1 MGHEKH
7 LEKMN
12 QTVTFW
18 LVRKLIVG
26 LLCICSTAATFAQT
40 ATVSGVVKDDTG
52 EPVIGAGV
60 LVKGTTLGTITDID
74 GHFSF
79 RADDLNGV
87 LVVSFVGMETQE
99 IPMKGKGTFD
109 IVLKSSNTLLEEVQV
124 VAYGAQKKVT
134 LTGSIS
140 SVNTDE
146 LLKVPTASIG
156 NMLSGVL
163 SGVSSIQSSGQPG
176 GDDPDVFIRGISTLN
191 TMNAKP
197 LYLVDG
203 VERSFFQID
212 PNEVENIT
220 ILKDA
225 SSTAVFGVRG
235 ANGVIIV
242 TTKRGKEGK
251 AKINASFSYGIQTP
265 TRMPEFVNSYDYA
278 TFLNEA
284 YTNDG
289 KDPKFTPEAVEAF
302 RTHSNPI
309 IYPDTDW
316 MELLFKSSAPQT
328 QGNVNISG
336 GTERVRYFISM
347 GMLDQKGFFKNHDTR
362 YDANFNFNRYN
373 YRANLDIDFTKT
385 TLVAINM
392 GGRVEKRN
400 FPRSGDD
407 INQLFRRI
415 YWATPFSG
423 PGIVDGKWIKGN
435 SQYLPVG
442 LSDGL
447 GNIYGRGYGS
457 KTTNVVNLDLAL
469 TQKLDFVTKGL
480 QFKIKVAYN
489 SGYDHTKERAT
500 SIESYQPWYRKDV
513 TWMEHPAGSDPN
525 EVVYIQDG
533 EAGLISY
540 AESFGKSRDWYAE
553 ASFDW
558 KRDFDLHHLS
568 ALALYNQS
576 KTYYPDSDYPGIPRG
591 YVGLVGR
598 VTYDYDNK
606 YLIEGN
612 VGYNG
617 SENFAPGNRYGFFPA
632 VSGGW
637 VLTQEEFLKDN
648 SVVNFL
654 KIRASYGI
662 VGNDRY
668 HPYGTGFMDRFL
680 YLPNSYFI
688 GSGYQF
694 GTGTSWSPGAY
705 EKSFGNSGL
714 SWEKSAKQNYGIDF
728 SLFNQ
733 KLSGSID
740 YFYEKRTDILA
751 KASTDPIIHAMSLP
765 VLNLGI
771 VSNKGVELNLK
782 WNHKINSFR
791 YWTNLNVSYAKNK
804 IVYQDEVPSEY
815 TYTLKTGHPV
825 GQPFGLKVRGFYYE
839 GMEDVADHSY
849 VLKEGDVVY
858 EDLNHDGKIDDND
871 KTAIGYPSY
880 PLLNAGLTLGFEYKG
895 FDFSMLWVG
904 ATKTSRVLEETFRK
918 PLGETYDRSLM
929 SHQFTDRWT
938 PETAATAKLPRATI
952 DGVKNNYRDSE
963 LWVKDA
969 SYLRLKNIEIGYN
982 FRLPFMPK
990 IGMEKMRVFMTGYN
1004 LLTFDKLKI
1013 SDPESMSS
1021 GVPQYPVMRV
1031 INFGLNVSF

>member
-525 EVVYIQDG
+525 EVMYIQDG

-648 SVVNFL
+648 PVVNFL

>member
-558 KRDFDLHHLS
+558 KRDFGLHHLS

-648 SVVNFL
+648 PVVNFL

-815 TYTLKTGHPV
+815 TYTLKTGYPV

>member
-40 ATVSGVVKDDTG
+40 ATVSGGGKDDTG

-176 GDDPDVFIRGISTLN
+176 SDDPDVFIRGISTLN

-558 KRDFDLHHLS
+558 KRDFGLHHLS

-648 SVVNFL
+648 PVVNFL

>member
-558 KRDFDLHHLS
+558 KRDFGLHHLS

-648 SVVNFL
+648 PVVNFL

-815 TYTLKTGHPV
+815 TYTSKTGHPV

>member
-648 SVVNFL
+648 PVVNFL

-871 KTAIGYPSY
+871 KMAIGYPSY

>member
-40 ATVSGVVKDDTG
+40 ATVSGGVKDDTG

-558 KRDFDLHHLS
+558 KRDFGLHHLS

-648 SVVNFL
+648 PVVNFL

-733 KLSGSID
+733 KLNGSID

>member
-469 TQKLDFVTKGL
+469 TQKLDFITKGL

-558 KRDFDLHHLS
+558 KRDFGLHHLS

-648 SVVNFL
+648 PVVNFL

-680 YLPNSYFI
+680 YLSNSFFI

>member
-423 PGIVDGKWIKGN
+423 PGIVDGKWVKGN

-558 KRDFDLHHLS
+558 KRDFGLHHLS

-648 SVVNFL
+648 PVVNFL

-918 PLGETYDRSLM
+918 PLGDTNDRSLM
-929 SHQFTDRWT
+929 RHQFTDRWT

-952 DGVKNNYRDSE
+952 DGVKNNYRDSD

>member
-558 KRDFDLHHLS
+558 KRDFGLHHLS

-648 SVVNFL
+648 PVVNFL

-904 ATKTSRVLEETFRK
+904 ATKTSRALEETFRK

>member
-648 SVVNFL
+648 PVVNFL

-791 YWTNLNVSYAKNK
+791 YWTNLNVSYAKNRMK
-804 IVYQDEVPSEY
+804 
-815 TYTLKTGHPV
+815 
-825 GQPFGLKVRGFYYE
+825 F
-839 GMEDVADHSY
+839 
-849 VLKEGDVVY
+849 
-858 EDLNHDGKIDDND
+858 
-871 KTAIGYPSY
+871 
-880 PLLNAGLTLGFEYKG
+880 LLNIHIL
-895 FDFSMLWVG
+895 
-904 ATKTSRVLEETFRK
+904 
-918 PLGETYDRSLM
+918 
-929 SHQFTDRWT
+929 
-938 PETAATAKLPRATI
+938 
-952 DGVKNNYRDSE
+952 
-963 LWVKDA
+963 
-969 SYLRLKNIEIGYN
+969 
-982 FRLPFMPK
+982 
-990 IGMEKMRVFMTGYN
+990 
-1004 LLTFDKLKI
+1004 
-1013 SDPESMSS
+1013 
-1021 GVPQYPVMRV
+1021 
-1031 INFGLNVSF
+1031 

>member
-60 LVKGTTLGTITDID
+60 LVKGTTLGSITDID

-648 SVVNFL
+648 PVVNFL

>member
-265 TRMPEFVNSYDYA
+265 TRMLEFVNSYDYA

-469 TQKLDFVTKGL
+469 TQKLDFITKGL

-648 SVVNFL
+648 PVVNFL

>member
-648 SVVNFL
+648 PVVNFL

-733 KLSGSID
+733 MLSDSID

>member
-469 TQKLDFVTKGL
+469 TQKLDFFTKGL

-648 SVVNFL
+648 PVVNFL

>member
-124 VAYGAQKKVT
+124 VAYGAQKRVT

-648 SVVNFL
+648 PVVNFL

>member
-469 TQKLDFVTKGL
+469 TQKLDFITKGL

-648 SVVNFL
+648 PVVNFL

-938 PETAATAKLPRATI
+938 PETAATAT
-952 DGVKNNYRDSE
+952 
-963 LWVKDA
+963 
-969 SYLRLKNIEIGYN
+969 
-982 FRLPFMPK
+982 
-990 IGMEKMRVFMTGYN
+990 
-1004 LLTFDKLKI
+1004 
-1013 SDPESMSS
+1013 
-1021 GVPQYPVMRV
+1021 
-1031 INFGLNVSF
+1031 

>member
-568 ALALYNQS
+568 ALALYN
-576 KTYYPDSDYPGIPRG
+576 PDSDYPGIPRG

-648 SVVNFL
+648 PVVNFL

>member
-558 KRDFDLHHLS
+558 KRDFGLHHLS

-648 SVVNFL
+648 PVVNFL

-825 GQPFGLKVRGFYYE
+825 G
-839 GMEDVADHSY
+839 
-849 VLKEGDVVY
+849 
-858 EDLNHDGKIDDND
+858 
-871 KTAIGYPSY
+871 
-880 PLLNAGLTLGFEYKG
+880 
-895 FDFSMLWVG
+895 
-904 ATKTSRVLEETFRK
+904 ATF
-918 PLGETYDRSLM
+918 
-929 SHQFTDRWT
+929 
-938 PETAATAKLPRATI
+938 
-952 DGVKNNYRDSE
+952 
-963 LWVKDA
+963 WVK
-969 SYLRLKNIEIGYN
+969 SPGILLRRYG
-982 FRLPFMPK
+982 RC
-990 IGMEKMRVFMTGYN
+990 GG
-1004 LLTFDKLKI
+1004 
-1013 SDPESMSS
+1013 S
-1021 GVPQYPVMRV
+1021 
-1031 INFGLNVSF
+1031 

>member
-558 KRDFDLHHLS
+558 KRDFGLHHLS

-648 SVVNFL
+648 PVVNFL

-804 IVYQDEVPSEY
+804 VVYQDEVPSEY

>member
-52 EPVIGAGV
+52 EPVIRAGV

-469 TQKLDFVTKGL
+469 TQKLDFITKGL

-648 SVVNFL
+648 PVVNFL

>member
-302 RTHSNPI
+302 RTHSNLI

-648 SVVNFL
+648 PVVNFL

>member
-265 TRMPEFVNSYDYA
+265 ARMPEFVNSYDYA

-558 KRDFDLHHLS
+558 KRDFGLHHLS

-648 SVVNFL
+648 PVVNFL

>member
-648 SVVNFL
+648 PVVNFL

-938 PETAATAKLPRATI
+938 PETA
-952 DGVKNNYRDSE
+952 
-963 LWVKDA
+963 DA
-969 SYLRLKNIEIGYN
+969 
-982 FRLPFMPK
+982 
-990 IGMEKMRVFMTGYN
+990 
-1004 LLTFDKLKI
+1004 
-1013 SDPESMSS
+1013 
-1021 GVPQYPVMRV
+1021 
-1031 INFGLNVSF
+1031 

>member
-40 ATVSGVVKDDTG
+40 ATVSGGVKDDTG

-489 SGYDHTKERAT
+489 SGYDHTNERAT

-558 KRDFDLHHLS
+558 KRDFGLHHLS

-648 SVVNFL
+648 PVVNFL

>member
-648 SVVNFL
+648 PVVNFL

-791 YWTNLNVSYAKNK
+791 YWTNLNVSLAPTIRSRYSN
-804 IVYQDEVPSEY
+804 
-815 TYTLKTGHPV
+815 T
-825 GQPFGLKVRGFYYE
+825 
-839 GMEDVADHSY
+839 
-849 VLKEGDVVY
+849 VL
-858 EDLNHDGKIDDND
+858 
-871 KTAIGYPSY
+871 S
-880 PLLNAGLTLGFEYKG
+880 
-895 FDFSMLWVG
+895 
-904 ATKTSRVLEETFRK
+904 
-918 PLGETYDRSLM
+918 
-929 SHQFTDRWT
+929 
-938 PETAATAKLPRATI
+938 
-952 DGVKNNYRDSE
+952 
-963 LWVKDA
+963 
-969 SYLRLKNIEIGYN
+969 
-982 FRLPFMPK
+982 
-990 IGMEKMRVFMTGYN
+990 
-1004 LLTFDKLKI
+1004 
-1013 SDPESMSS
+1013 
-1021 GVPQYPVMRV
+1021 
-1031 INFGLNVSF
+1031 

>member
-1 MGHEKH
+1 MVHEKH

-648 SVVNFL
+648 PVVNFL

>member
-558 KRDFDLHHLS
+558 KRDFGLHHLS

-648 SVVNFL
+648 PVVNFL

-938 PETAATAKLPRATI
+938 PETVATAKLPRATI

>member
-558 KRDFDLHHLS
+558 KRDFGLHHLS

-648 SVVNFL
+648 PVVNFL

-740 YFYEKRTDILA
+740 YFYEKRTYILA

>member
-558 KRDFDLHHLS
+558 KRDFGLHHLS

-648 SVVNFL
+648 PVVNFL

-858 EDLNHDGKIDDND
+858 EDLNHDIKV
-871 KTAIGYPSY
+871 
-880 PLLNAGLTLGFEYKG
+880 LTSVCCG
-895 FDFSMLWVG
+895 
-904 ATKTSRVLEETFRK
+904 
-918 PLGETYDRSLM
+918 
-929 SHQFTDRWT
+929 
-938 PETAATAKLPRATI
+938 
-952 DGVKNNYRDSE
+952 
-963 LWVKDA
+963 
-969 SYLRLKNIEIGYN
+969 
-982 FRLPFMPK
+982 
-990 IGMEKMRVFMTGYN
+990 
-1004 LLTFDKLKI
+1004 
-1013 SDPESMSS
+1013 
-1021 GVPQYPVMRV
+1021 
-1031 INFGLNVSF
+1031 

>member
-251 AKINASFSYGIQTP
+251 AKINASFSYGIHTP

-558 KRDFDLHHLS
+558 KRDFGLHHLS

-648 SVVNFL
+648 PVVNFL

>member
-469 TQKLDFVTKGL
+469 TQKLDFITKGL

-648 SVVNFL
+648 PVVNFL

-880 PLLNAGLTLGFEYKG
+880 PLLNAGLTLGLNIKV
-895 FDFSMLWVG
+895 L
-904 ATKTSRVLEETFRK
+904 TSVCC
-918 PLGETYDRSLM
+918 G
-929 SHQFTDRWT
+929 
-938 PETAATAKLPRATI
+938 
-952 DGVKNNYRDSE
+952 
-963 LWVKDA
+963 
-969 SYLRLKNIEIGYN
+969 
-982 FRLPFMPK
+982 
-990 IGMEKMRVFMTGYN
+990 
-1004 LLTFDKLKI
+1004 
-1013 SDPESMSS
+1013 
-1021 GVPQYPVMRV
+1021 
-1031 INFGLNVSF
+1031 

>member
-251 AKINASFSYGIQTP
+251 AKINAAFSYGIQTP

-558 KRDFDLHHLS
+558 KRDFGLHHLS

-648 SVVNFL
+648 PVVNFL

>member
-309 IYPDTDW
+309 IYPDTNW

-469 TQKLDFVTKGL
+469 TQKLDFFTKGL

-648 SVVNFL
+648 PVVNFL

>member
-469 TQKLDFVTKGL
+469 TQKLDFITKGL

-568 ALALYNQS
+568 ALALYNLS

-648 SVVNFL
+648 PVVNFL

>member
-558 KRDFDLHHLS
+558 KRDFGLHHLS

-648 SVVNFL
+648 PVVNFL

-815 TYTLKTGHPV
+815 TYTL
-825 GQPFGLKVRGFYYE
+825 
-839 GMEDVADHSY
+839 
-849 VLKEGDVVY
+849 
-858 EDLNHDGKIDDND
+858 
-871 KTAIGYPSY
+871 
-880 PLLNAGLTLGFEYKG
+880 
-895 FDFSMLWVG
+895 
-904 ATKTSRVLEETFRK
+904 
-918 PLGETYDRSLM
+918 
-929 SHQFTDRWT
+929 
-938 PETAATAKLPRATI
+938 
-952 DGVKNNYRDSE
+952 
-963 LWVKDA
+963 
-969 SYLRLKNIEIGYN
+969 
-982 FRLPFMPK
+982 
-990 IGMEKMRVFMTGYN
+990 
-1004 LLTFDKLKI
+1004 
-1013 SDPESMSS
+1013 
-1021 GVPQYPVMRV
+1021 
-1031 INFGLNVSF
+1031 

>member
-1 MGHEKH
+1 MGQEKH

-648 SVVNFL
+648 PVVNFL

>member
-7 LEKMN
+7 LEEMN
-12 QTVTFW
+12 NTAKSW

-26 LLCICSTAATFAQT
+26 LLCICSFTATFGQN

-60 LVKGTTLGTITDID
+60 LVKGTTSGTITDVE

-79 RADDLNGV
+79 RADDLNGT

-99 IPMKGKGTFD
+99 IPMKGKGSFNV
-109 IVLKSSNTLLEEVQV
+109 VLKSSNTLLDEVQV
-124 VAYGAQKKVT
+124 VAYGAQKKIT

-163 SGVSSIQSSGQPG
+163 SGVSSVQSSGQPG

-191 TMNAKP
+191 ATNAKP

-212 PNEVENIT
+212 PNEIENIT

-251 AKINASFSYGIQTP
+251 AKINASFSYGIQAP

-289 KDPKFTPEAVEAF
+289 KDPKFTPESVEAF
-302 RTHSNPI
+302 RTHPNPI
-309 IYPDTDW
+309 LYPDTDW
-316 MELLFKSSAPQT
+316 MDLLFKSSAPQT

-336 GTERVRYFISM
+336 GTGRVRYFISM
-347 GMLDQKGFFKNHDTR
+347 GMLNQKGFFKNHDTR
-362 YDANFNFNRYN
+362 YDANFNYNRYN
-373 YRANLDIDFTKT
+373 YRANLDVDFTKT
-385 TLVAINM
+385 TLVAINL

-407 INQLFRRI
+407 MNQLFRRI

-447 GNIYGRGYGS
+447 GNIYGRGFGS
-457 KTTNVVNLDLAL
+457 KATNVVNLDLAL
-469 TQKLDFVTKGL
+469 TQKLDFITKGL
-480 QFKIKVAYN
+480 QFKIKIAYN
-489 SGYDHTKERAT
+489 SSFDHTKDRGT

-513 TWMEHPAGSDPN
+513 TWMEHPEGSDPN
-525 EVVYIQDG
+525 EIVYIQDG
-533 EAGLISY
+533 EAGLIGY
-540 AESFGKSRDWYAE
+540 GESFGKARDWYAE

-558 KRDFDLHHLS
+558 KRDFGKHHLA

-576 KTYYPDSDYPGIPRG
+576 KAYYPESDYPGIPRG

-617 SENFAPGNRYGFFPA
+617 SENFAPGNRYGLFPA

-637 VLTQEEFLKDN
+637 VLSQEEFLKDN
-648 SVVNFL
+648 PVINFL
-654 KIRASYGI
+654 KIRGSYGI

-668 HPYGTGFMDRFL
+668 HPYNNNFMDRFL

-688 GSGYQF
+688 GGGYQF

-728 SLFNQ
+728 SLFGQ

-740 YFYEKRTDILA
+740 YFYERRTDILA
-751 KASTDPIIHAMSLP
+751 KASTDPAIHAMSLP

-782 WNHKINSFR
+782 WNHKMEKIR
-791 YWTNLNVSYAKNK
+791 YWANLNLSYAKNK

-815 TYTLKTGHPV
+815 EYTLKTGHPV
-825 GQPFGLKVRGFYYE
+825 GQPFGLIVRGLYYE
-839 GMEDVADHSY
+839 GMENVADHSY
-849 VLKEGDVVY
+849 VLKAGDVVY
-858 EDLNHDGKIDDND
+858 KDLNEDGKIDDND
-871 KTAIGYPSY
+871 KMAIGYPSY

-904 ATKTSRVLEETFRK
+904 ATKTSRVLQETFRK
-918 PLGETYDRSLM
+918 PLGDTDDRSLM
-929 SHQFTDRWT
+929 LHQFTDRWT
-938 PETAATAKLPRATI
+938 PETAATAKLPRPTI
-952 DGVKNNYRDSE
+952 DGTKNNYRDSD

-990 IGMEKMRVFMTGYN
+990 IGMETMRVFMTGYN
-1004 LLTFDKLKI
+1004 LLTLDKLKI

>member
-558 KRDFDLHHLS
+558 KRDFGLHHLS

-648 SVVNFL
+648 PVVNFL

-1013 SDPESMSS
+1013 SDPESVSS